1 MYRASCDDVWFSQK
15 QWNGQRP
22 TNPSLFQ
29 IHFQSSSEIQQLVMI
44 SVPKHRWTSSNF
56 RQPNQRKPN
65 SKLHSNICTS
75 YHNLS
80 THIPLLDQTSN
91 FKRCLE
97 IPVHGCL
104 VFVRRR
110 STESKSTE
118 SVNQT
123 GQIIFDRKIISRL
136 RCFNN
141 VVLSLM
147 AGKFGGTV
155 VVVFFVFEGLLC
167 SQVTVTPDPTTT
179 SRGSLIY
186 IELYV

>member
-1 MYRASCDDVWFSQK
+1 
-15 QWNGQRP
+15 
-22 TNPSLFQ
+22 
-29 IHFQSSSEIQQLVMI
+29 
-44 SVPKHRWTSSNF
+44 
-56 RQPNQRKPN
+56 
-65 SKLHSNICTS
+65 
-75 YHNLS
+75 
-80 THIPLLDQTSN
+80 
-91 FKRCLE
+91 
-97 IPVHGCL
+97 

-155 VVVFFVFEGLLC
+155 VVVVFFVFEGLLC